1 MLGIDLNLGKIHDCK
16 DFSFWCK
23 NFADIFRNQ
32 NDLRQQKQ
40 KKILKGRNQLHE
52 LVLNGVPF
60 WKCVVKR
67 SCLWQYSIACFYE
80 ENLYKK
86 IPVLYLSLEVVSTWL
101 GQLCTAKKPHLTGW
115 GKDWIVTGWILWGRI
130 EARKVICECVHACC

>member
-60 WKCVVKR
+60 
-67 SCLWQYSIACFYE
+67 
-80 ENLYKK
+80 
-86 IPVLYLSLEVVSTWL
+86 
-101 GQLCTAKKPHLTGW
+101 
-115 GKDWIVTGWILWGRI
+115 
-130 EARKVICECVHACC
+130 